1 MKTHWIL
8 ILLILSFLSCN
19 KTQIKE
25 EPILELIS
33 YNWSYYDEFKK
44 LANGERR
51 DTTIIYVKNNLYA
64 QIFENGN
71 CFVSKY
77 KSPYKEDLYSNF
89 KVDTTFLNPVLK
101 IFETINSDTIMI
113 DKTEPGSY
121 LYDGPLLRMIG
132 KGKNNKIFTL
142 KFNETKRS
150 NSRLVNIY
158 NYINLKTDSVGS
170 NEKLFQ
176 ARENRMKE
184 IYNFEFDSVPKI
196 IKSTVQFSVPDIQ

>member
-1 MKTHWIL
+1 M
-8 ILLILSFLSCN
+8 SFWGCN
-19 KTQIKE
+19 KTQTKEINE

-89 KVDTTFLNPVLK
+89 KVDSTFFNTGLRKVVSTLK
-101 IFETINSDTIMI
+101 ICI
-113 DKTEPGSY
+113 
-121 LYDGPLLRMIG
+121 L
-132 KGKNNKIFTL
+132 TL